1 MSINYCKV
9 AAKAVIYKTIS
20 LVAFIEISILF
31 NYTFQLED
39 SENKQA
45 FFFPSQPSSWT
56 SSILPRD
63 PN

>member
-9 AAKAVIYKTIS
+9 AAKAVIYKNIS

-39 SENKQA
+39 NENKQA
-45 FFFPSQPSSWT
+45 FFFPLSTKFMDFLNPT
-56 SSILPRD
+56 
-63 PN
+63 